1 MADIKERVIKIIA
14 DQLGKDAAEITERTD
29 IPNDLGADSLD
40 LAELLIS
47 FEEEFNI
54 TIDEQ
59 DAQNLVSVGDVI
71 NAVEKATS

>member
-1 MADIKERVIKIIA
+1 MADTKERVIKIIA
-14 DQLGKDAAEITERTD
+14 DQLGKDATEINEKTD

-54 TIDEQ
+54 NIDEQ
-59 DAQNLVSVGDVI
+59 DAQNLVTVGDVI
-71 NAVEKATS
+71 AAVSKATN